1 MTMHYLQALSEA
13 VGVSGQEDAVRKIVL
28 EAISGHVDTIR
39 IDPMGSVTAIK
50 RGTGDNLP
58 RVMLAAH
65 MDEIGFMV
73 TGFDSNGL
81 IRFTPLGGIDERI
94 LPALRVKIG
103 TDGVQGVIIW
113 TPIHK
118 NREQK
123 IVKQSNLRIDIGASN
138 KDGVS
143 SKVKKGDRIVFD
155 SAFYEIGDDVLRGK
169 AFDDRAGC
177 SMLIDLLQG
186 DNYPVDIVVA
196 FTVQEEIGLRGALV
210 AGNTLKPDMALILEG
225 TTANDMPDPTADPDV
240 ASSPNPTARM
250 GAGPVLTVM
259 DRSMI
264 ADPRL
269 LNFMRATAEKNNIP
283 YQLKTQLG
291 GATDGGNIHT
301 AGVGVPT
308 SVVSLP
314 CRYIHTPSAYLNKND
329 YRHTFSLVSHALGA
343 MTWDVLA
350 RG

>member
-1 MTMHYLQALSEA
+1 MTMQYLQALSEA
-13 VGVSGQEDAVRKIVL
+13 VGVSGNEEAVRKIVL
-28 EAISGHVDTIR
+28 EAISGHVENIR
-39 IDPMGSVTAIK
+39 IDPMGSITALK
-50 RGTGDNLP
+50 RGKGTNLP

-73 TGFDSNGL
+73 TGFDGNGL
-81 IRFTPLGGIDERI
+81 IRFTPLGGIDDRI

-103 TDGVQGVIIW
+103 EDGVQGVIIW

-118 NREQK
+118 NRDQK

-138 KDGVS
+138 KDGAS
-143 SKVKKGDRIVFD
+143 GKVKKGDRIVFD
-155 SAFYEIGDDVLRGK
+155 SAFYEIGDHVLRGK

-186 DNYPVDIVVA
+186 DNYPVDILVA

-210 AGNTLKPDMALILEG
+210 AGNTLKPDMAIILEG
-225 TTANDMPDPTADPDV
+225 TTANDIPDPTADPDT

-250 GAGPVLTVM
+250 GDGPVLTVM
-259 DRSMI
+259 DKSMI

-269 LNFMRATAEKNNIP
+269 LKFMRTTAEKNKIP

-291 GATDGGNIHT
+291 GSTDGGTVHT
-301 AGVGVPT
+301 SGVGVPT

-329 YRHTFSLVSHALGA
+329 YRNAYSLVSHALNA
-343 MTWDVLA
+343 VTWDVLA
-350 RG
+350 R

>member
-1 MTMHYLQALSEA
+1 MTMQYLQALSEA
-13 VGVSGQEDAVRKIVL
+13 VGVSGNEEAVRKIVL
-28 EAISGHVDTIR
+28 EAISGHVENIR
-39 IDPMGSVTAIK
+39 IDPMGSITALK
-50 RGTGDNLP
+50 RGKGTNLP

-73 TGFDSNGL
+73 TGFDGNGL
-81 IRFTPLGGIDERI
+81 IRFTPLGGIDDRI

-103 TDGVQGVIIW
+103 DDSVQGVIIW

-118 NREQK
+118 NRDQK
-123 IVKQSNLRIDIGASN
+123 IVKQSNLRIDIGATN
-138 KDGVS
+138 KDGAS
-143 SKVKKGDRIVFD
+143 GKVKKGDRIVFD
-155 SAFYEIGDDVLRGK
+155 SAFYEIGDHVLRGK

-177 SMLIDLLQG
+177 SMLIDLLQE
-186 DNYPVDIVVA
+186 DNYPVDILVA

-210 AGNTLKPDMALILEG
+210 AGNTLKPDMAIILEG
-225 TTANDMPDPTADPDV
+225 TTANDIPDPTADPDT

-250 GAGPVLTVM
+250 GDGPVLTVM
-259 DRSMI
+259 DKSMI

-269 LNFMRATAEKNNIP
+269 LKFMRATAEKNKIP

-291 GATDGGNIHT
+291 GSTDGGNVHT
-301 AGVGVPT
+301 SGVGVPT

-329 YRHTFSLVSHALGA
+329 YRNAYSLVSHALNA
-343 MTWDVLA
+343 VTWDVLA
-350 RG
+350 R